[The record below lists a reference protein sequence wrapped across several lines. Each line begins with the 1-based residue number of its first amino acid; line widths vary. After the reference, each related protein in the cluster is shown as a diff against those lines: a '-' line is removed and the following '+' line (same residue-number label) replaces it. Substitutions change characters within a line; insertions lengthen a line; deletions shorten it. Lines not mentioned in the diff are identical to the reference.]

1 MIEILKGKLN
11 SFNYKSI
18 QKSFEKLPL
27 DQFIS
32 FSVKNYRSRRFARLI
47 FNKKKFEN
55 NSNTIFIQSGKNNRL
70 VGGLERKFEPIEENI
85 KKKFQQIIID
95 NFDFFINNKKIEIG
109 LHQIRITCGKNYV
122 GYPVPE
128 GWHRDGFDFISII
141 NFKSFNIEGGITR
154 IRDSITQNSDSYSCF
169 LQSEEFLF
177 LNDKKFFHFTDPINI
192 LDEKKIGFRDNL
204 VLTFK
209 YL

>member
-1 MIEILKGKLN
+1 MIEIAKGKLKK
-11 SFNYKSI
+11 FDYKAI

-27 DQFIS
+27 DPFIV
-32 FSVKNYRSRRFARLI
+32 FSVKNFRSRRFSRLI
-47 FNKKKFEN
+47 FNKNKFKN
-55 NSNTIFIQSGKNNRL
+55 NSNTIFLQREKNNRL
-70 VGGLERKFEPIEENI
+70 VGGLERKFKPIEENI
-85 KKKFQQIIID
+85 KKKFQQVIIE
-95 NFDFFINNKKIEIG
+95 NFDFLINNKKIEIG

-141 NFKSFNIEGGITR
+141 NFKSSNIEGGITR

-177 LNDKKFFHFTDPINI
+177 LNDKKFFHYTDPINVI
-192 LDEKKIGFRDNL
+192 NEKFIGFRDNL

-209 YL
+209 HL